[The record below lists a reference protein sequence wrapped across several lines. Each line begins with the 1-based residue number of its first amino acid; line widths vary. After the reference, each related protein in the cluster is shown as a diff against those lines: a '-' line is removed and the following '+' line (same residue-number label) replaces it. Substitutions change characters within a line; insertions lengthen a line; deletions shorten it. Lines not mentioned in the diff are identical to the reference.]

1 MGVSVLCVIL
11 MALFEP
17 SMTGSSVRNVEYKL
31 DSWMGSLYPH
41 LKHKKLNEIA
51 IPGTHNSGSYPISIG
66 SRTTGDIIDLSHLSD
81 FEESIP
87 AIVDLL
93 SMVGP
98 RWSKSQELSIFDQLK
113 MGIRYL
119 DLRVYCDEETD
130 EYYLEHSFIGSN
142 LTDEL
147 LHIAQFVEE
156 HTKEVVILD
165 MMSVQ
170 NCSENK
176 VVSLLERFGKVFGDK
191 LAHLPTATKRKKKE
205 RKKNKKSHSLP
216 TYSQLVKKRT
226 TVFVALR
233 KEFISKRFDWLWNS
247 DKFTISPFA
256 NTESKEKL
264 RIFIADKMSESR
276 SPKSL
281 FVSQII
287 LTPTTQNVFASLF
300 GSGAKSLQ
308 EMAVDLNKDFIDW
321 VEDFSQLNPNI
332 FITDFPDRGLVKKII
347 NMNL

>member
-1 MGVSVLCVIL
+1 MGLSVLCVML
-11 MALFEP
+11 LALFEP
-17 SMTGSSVRNVEYKL
+17 SMTGSSVKKVEYKL
-31 DSWMGSLYPH
+31 DSWMESLYPL

-51 IPGTHNSGSYPISIG
+51 IPGTHNSGSYPISVG

-87 AIVDLL
+87 AMLDLL
-93 SMVGP
+93 SRVGP
-98 RWSKSQELSIFDQLK
+98 RWSKCQELSILDQLK
-113 MGIRYL
+113 MGVRYL
-119 DLRVYCDEETD
+119 DLRVYCDEVTD
-130 EYYLEHSFIGSN
+130 EYYLEHSFLGSN

-147 LHIAQFVEE
+147 LQIARFVGD
-156 HTKEVVILD
+156 HPKEVVILD

-170 NCSENK
+170 NCSEHK
-176 VVSLLERFGKVFGDK
+176 VVSLLERFGEVFRDK
-191 LAHLPTATKRKKKE
+191 LAHLPTATKQKKKK
-205 RKKNKKSHSLP
+205 RKKNKKAHSLP
-216 TYSQLVKKRT
+216 TYSRLVKKGT

-256 NTESKEKL
+256 NTESKETL
-264 RIFIADKMSESR
+264 RMFITDKMSEPR
-276 SPKSL
+276 PPKSL

-321 VEDFSQLNPNI
+321 VEYFSKLNPNI
-332 FITDFPDRGLVKKII
+332 FITDFPDRELVNKII